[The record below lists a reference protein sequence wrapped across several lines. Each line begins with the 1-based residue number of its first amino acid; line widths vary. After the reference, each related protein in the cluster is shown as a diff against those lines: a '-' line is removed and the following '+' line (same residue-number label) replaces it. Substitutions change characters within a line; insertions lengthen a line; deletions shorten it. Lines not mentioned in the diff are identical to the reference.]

1 MHSPSGRSVTAR
13 AGTGARH
20 WRTSALARTLAPVLH
35 CTHPIL
41 STRNLDALLNPDSVV
56 VVGASTHPDHIGAT
70 AWRNLRAGAFRGPVY
85 ALNPRHRRLDGQ
97 SVYASVAELPAPA
110 DLALLCTPA
119 ATVPGLIDELGRHGT
134 RAAIVFG
141 TGFDATLRQAMLDAA
156 RPHLLRVLGP
166 GSLGMLSPHI
176 GLNASIA
183 HGDAAAGE
191 LALVSQS
198 GSLVAAMLDWARA
211 RGIGFSQV
219 LSLGEHADV
228 DIGDLLDQ
236 LASDARTRAILL
248 YFEVAD
254 APRRFLSAARSA
266 ARNKPVIV
274 VRCAP
279 PGAPAAADRV
289 YDAAIARAGMLRVG
303 TLQDMLLAA
312 ETLARFRGNRSE
324 QLAVLSNGS
333 GAAALAADAAA
344 RAGVRMAS
352 LAEATLQ
359 GLPPLRARPAAP
371 AAPLLLRADAAPA
384 QYAEAL
390 QALAGDAA
398 APALLLIHAP
408 SAAVP
413 AAQVARALLPLA
425 QLAPPRLM
433 GCWLG
438 HAAVAEARRVFQQ
451 AGIPSYATP
460 EEAVGA
466 FSMLVA
472 YRRNQAQLIEAPPS
486 RSGDVPADAAAA
498 RALVQRAL
506 GAGRTLLEGEEARAL
521 LAAYG
526 IAVRAARQVEPEP
539 YAAASAAELIGYPVM
554 LKVVSPDVA
563 PGLDGVSMYLDLRSA
578 VQVRD
583 AARRMLGGLERAWP
597 GARIEGFAVEAM
609 ARPAHARA
617 FSAGTRIDP
626 LFGPV
631 ILLGSDA
638 DADAAQGTVALPPL
652 NAPLARALMHRSGVM
667 AGLRAHG
674 DMPAAD
680 DAALQRMLVGLSQLL
695 IDVSQ
700 VAEVDLGPLLV
711 GSDGALALR
720 ARVLLS
726 LAAPAGA
733 VNFAIRPYPSNL
745 VESFDWLGRPLT
757 LRPIRPED
765 EVQHTAFLSQM
776 DPADIR
782 MRVFYSR
789 RSFERSELARLTQI
803 DYAREMALVAVDQGP
818 DGEERTLGVVRA
830 IADPDNV
837 SAEFGILIR
846 SDMKGQHLGP
856 LLMQRIIDY
865 QRRHGTKKLVG
876 TVLAEN
882 TRMLALAKRLG
893 FVEKRS
899 EESGVRA
906 IELEL

>member
-1 MHSPSGRSVTAR
+1 M
-13 AGTGARH
+13 
-20 WRTSALARTLAPVLH
+20 
-35 CTHPIL
+35 
-41 STRNLDALLNPDSVV
+41 STRNLDALLTPRSVV
-56 VVGASTHPDHIGAT
+56 VVGASARPDSVGAT
-70 AWRNLRAGAFRGPVY
+70 AWRNLRAGTFRGPVY
-85 ALNPRHRRLDGQ
+85 AVNPKHRRLDGQ
-97 SVYASVAELPAPA
+97 AVYASVAELPAPA
-110 DLALLCTPA
+110 ELALLCTPA
-119 ATVPGLIDELGRHGT
+119 ATVPGLIAELGRHGT
-134 RAAIVFG
+134 RAVVVFG
-141 TGFDATLRQAMLDAA
+141 TGFDAAQRQTMLDAA

-166 GSLGMLSPHI
+166 GSIGMLAPHI

-183 HGDAAAGE
+183 HSDAAAGE
-191 LALVSQS
+191 IALVSQS

-219 LSLGEHADV
+219 LSLGERADV

-236 LASDARTRAILL
+236 LASDGRTRAILL
-248 YFEVAD
+248 YFEVAV
-254 APRRFLSAARSA
+254 APRKFLSAARSA

-279 PGAPAAADRV
+279 PGTPAAADRA

-324 QLAVLSNGS
+324 QLAILSNGS
-333 GAAALAADAAA
+333 GAASLAADAAA
-344 RAGVRMAS
+344 RAGVRLCN

-359 GLPPLRARPAAP
+359 ALQPLLARPATP
-371 AAPLLLRADAAPA
+371 SAPLLLHPEATSA
-384 QYAEAL
+384 QYADAL
-390 QALAGDAA
+390 QALADDAA

-408 SAAVP
+408 AAQVP

-438 HAAVAEARRVFQQ
+438 YAAVAEARRVFQQ
-451 AGIPSYATP
+451 AGMPSYATP
-460 EEAVGA
+460 EEAVSA

-472 YRRNQAQLIEAPPS
+472 YRRNQEQLIEAPPS
-486 RSGDVPADAAAA
+486 RSDDVPADESAA

-539 YAAASAAELIGYPVM
+539 YAAASAAETIGYPVA
-554 LKVVSPDVA
+554 LKIVSPDLT
-563 PGLDGVSMYLDLRSA
+563 PGFDSGSMHLDLRSA

-583 AARRMLGGLERAWP
+583 AARRMLAGLKRASP
-597 GARIEGFAVEAM
+597 GARIEGFSVEAM
-609 ARPAHARA
+609 ARPAHARS
-617 FSAGTRIDP
+617 FGAGTRIDP

-631 ILLGSDA
+631 ILLGSGVGDSDVDVAGDA
-638 DADAAQGTVALPPL
+638 PTVALPPL
-652 NAPLARALMHRSGVM
+652 NAPLARALMHRSGV
-667 AGLRAHG
+667 AASLRAHG

-680 DAALQRMLVGLSQLL
+680 VAALQRVLVGLSQLL

-700 VAEVDLGPLLV
+700 VAEVSLRPLLV

-733 VNFAIRPYPSNL
+733 LNFAIRPYPSNL
-745 VESFDWLGRPLT
+745 VDSFDWHGRRLT

-765 EVQHTAFLSQM
+765 ELQHSAFVSQLNAVDM
-776 DPADIR
+776 R

-789 RSFERSELARLTQI
+789 RGFERSELARLTQI
-803 DYAREMALVAVDQGP
+803 DYAREMAFIAVDLGP
-818 DGEERTLGVVRA
+818 DGQERTLGVVRA

-837 SAEFGILIR
+837 SAEFGIVIR
-846 SDMKGQHLGP
+846 SDMKGQQLGP

-865 QRRHGTKKLVG
+865 QRCHGTKKLEG

-882 TRMLALAKRLG
+882 TRMIALAKRLG
-893 FVEKRS
+893 FVEKPS
-899 EESGVRA
+899 EESDVRA